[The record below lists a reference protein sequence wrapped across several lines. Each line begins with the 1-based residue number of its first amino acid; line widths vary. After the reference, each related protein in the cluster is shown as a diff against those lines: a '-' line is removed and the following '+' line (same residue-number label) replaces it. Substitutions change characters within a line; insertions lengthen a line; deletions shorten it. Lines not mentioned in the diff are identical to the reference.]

1 MSSSLYTG
9 KGGSNPYRSGVL
21 IGNYVEDM
29 FGLDLK
35 QKYGNL
41 RSSAD
46 ITGISENKDRYR
58 WPVYTKEQLGFP
70 GNDLTMSC
78 NMNYDLNID
87 FSRKRPE
94 EFKTLS
100 KPNEY
105 SLDNKNI
112 YMPDEIKIT
121 KYQKSL
127 EDQKNNIIPK
137 ETIETQTQNA
147 LSQINAKDAG
157 TLLFTKKTGLN
168 GNLLF
173 GHGAQNNF
181 NKSRLVSINDL
192 VYTQRIPTKEFL
204 NNNNNEFKSTF
215 KLNPPKDKDFSDWGY
230 RKYREYGFFTK
241 KFDKKK
247 KK

>member
-1 MSSSLYTG
+1 MSSAIFTG
-9 KGGSNPYRSGVL
+9 QRGSNPYRSGVL

-41 RSSAD
+41 RHSTDFSNL
-46 ITGISENKDRYR
+46 SEKQDKYR
-58 WPVYTKEQLGFP
+58 WPVYKKEQLGIP

-78 NMNYDLNID
+78 NMNYDFNID
-87 FSRKRPE
+87 FSRDNPKDYVNLAK
-94 EFKTLS
+94 F
-100 KPNEY
+100 NHY

-112 YMPDEIKIT
+112 LLPDEIKIM
-121 KYQKSL
+121 KYNKSL
-127 EDQKNNIIPK
+127 ENEKNNIIPK
-137 ETIETQTQNA
+137 ENIETQTQNA
-147 LSQINAKDAG
+147 LSTINAKDAG

-173 GHGAQNNF
+173 GHGDQNKF
-181 NKSRLVSINDL
+181 NKNSLVSVNDL
-192 VYTQRIPTKEFL
+192 AINQHIPTKKIMD
-204 NNNNNEFKSTF
+204 NNNEFKSSF
-215 KLNPPKDKDFSDWGY
+215 KINPALEKDFSDWGY
-230 RKYREYGFFTK
+230 RRYREYGFFTK